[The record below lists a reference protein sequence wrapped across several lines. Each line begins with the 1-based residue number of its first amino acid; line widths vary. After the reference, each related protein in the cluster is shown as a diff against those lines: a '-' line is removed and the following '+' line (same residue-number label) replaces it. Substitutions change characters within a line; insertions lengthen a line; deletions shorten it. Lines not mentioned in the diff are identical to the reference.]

1 MRILCTNAVNENED
15 KQEVQ
20 VRPIQKSLELCLH
33 LWDRNRSASGIWSQK
48 PADVSGRCLPAS
60 LATLLPARQSDIIQ
74 NVQLPFVRIPV
85 LITQTGR
92 WNSSKKKHQP
102 NFWTGSP
109 VGILAFPF
117 RMRSFLVIQATAG
130 WGSLECCLK
139 QKHPLMFWPDLK
151 VATTTVGDLSFI
163 NIHSNHPIS
172 SPMNAFP
179 MLLQPDLQTLLSHDI
194 LLFGV
199 MNIPALFQFL
209 RSRRLSSENEKKRGL
224 WKGKFPVDWNIHAK
238 YF

>member
-1 MRILCTNAVNENED
+1 MHCQCKYHETCTLVYLNIRLMSAWKWNAYIMYKCSKWEWRQTTGLSMRPT
-15 KQEVQ
+15 
-20 VRPIQKSLELCLH
+20 QKSLELCLH

-117 RMRSFLVIQATAG
+117 KDAV
-130 WGSLECCLK
+130 
-139 QKHPLMFWPDLK
+139 
-151 VATTTVGDLSFI
+151 
-163 NIHSNHPIS
+163 
-172 SPMNAFP
+172 FP
-179 MLLQPDLQTLLSHDI
+179 CK
-194 LLFGV
+194 
-199 MNIPALFQFL
+199 
-209 RSRRLSSENEKKRGL
+209 SRCFFPPSYRGL
-224 WKGKFPVDWNIHAK
+224 GKPGMLFEAETSM
-238 YF
+238 F